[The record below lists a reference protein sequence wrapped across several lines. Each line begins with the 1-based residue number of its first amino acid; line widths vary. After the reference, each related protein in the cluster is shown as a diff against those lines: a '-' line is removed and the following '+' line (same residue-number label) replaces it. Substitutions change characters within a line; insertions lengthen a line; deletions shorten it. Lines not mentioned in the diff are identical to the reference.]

1 MHPYGIQH
9 NMLRGGEWW
18 VWGAVVVVGME
29 GGGGVEGGGAMG
41 WGRGLVSTSI
51 YYAFTISY
59 NKINLLATKTP
70 KSLLW
75 ALQLETGG
83 ENRWVIEQI
92 FIFYLHY
99 YIQIMCK
106 Y

>member
-1 MHPYGIQH
+1 
-9 NMLRGGEWW
+9 
-18 VWGAVVVVGME
+18 
-29 GGGGVEGGGAMG
+29 MG

-75 ALQLETGG
+75 ALQLETRG